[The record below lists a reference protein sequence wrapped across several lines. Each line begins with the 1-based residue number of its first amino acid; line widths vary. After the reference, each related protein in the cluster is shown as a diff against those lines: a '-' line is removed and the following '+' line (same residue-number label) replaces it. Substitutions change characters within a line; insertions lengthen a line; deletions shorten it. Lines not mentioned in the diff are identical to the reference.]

1 MASASSLSAW
11 TTPSIS
17 SPRNCLASSIS
28 PCVALICI
36 SASVTMSCSA
46 LASDFNRSMVLL
58 PFLISCSRSSVSSLF
73 FSSDFSQRL
82 LWATSSFASSRRS
95 STILSMVAKILLK
108 CPPVFTSTASL
119 ASLKLWTLVATLAIF
134 WYASRRASEP
144 LFLCEPNCTKVLV
157 AFSKTLLFSG
167 SPKISMAFAMPESSS
182 LLRRVRSA
190 HSSAFVLHC
199 SVSSVRKASSAS
211 LAAVSSPLSFSSADF
226 CADFSAESS
235 SFSSLLASLNFCS
248 LASPSTF
255 FSDVDFASNSDS
267 SAAFLSAVKDFR
279 RSCRMAMI
287 SLDWYLYAAGS
298 PGACA
303 DARTASARSL
313 PETSERRTFSA
324 TCASCPRPAWL
335 RLSLLLEARSV
346 FMAAS
351 TASIASV
358 TFLSATR

>member
-190 HSSAFVLHC
+190 HSSAFVLQLVLVC
-199 SVSSVRKASSAS
+199 WKNSSSISSCFFVSSSSSLSSACCFVLDASS
-211 LAAVSSPLSFSSADF
+211 
-226 CADFSAESS
+226 
-235 SFSSLLASLNFCS
+235 
-248 LASPSTF
+248 PS
-255 FSDVDFASNSDS
+255 V
-267 SAAFLSAVKDFR
+267 
-279 RSCRMAMI
+279 C
-287 SLDWYLYAAGS
+287 
-298 PGACA
+298 
-303 DARTASARSL
+303 
-313 PETSERRTFSA
+313 
-324 TCASCPRPAWL
+324 
-335 RLSLLLEARSV
+335 
-346 FMAAS
+346 
-351 TASIASV
+351 
-358 TFLSATR
+358 